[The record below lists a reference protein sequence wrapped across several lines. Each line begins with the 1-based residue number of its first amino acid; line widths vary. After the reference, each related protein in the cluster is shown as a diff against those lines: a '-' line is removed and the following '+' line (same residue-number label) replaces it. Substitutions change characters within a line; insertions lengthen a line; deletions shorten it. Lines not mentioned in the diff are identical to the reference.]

1 MFSSPS
7 SSSFLFVCSGVTLF
21 FAHWPSWATALE
33 HFEIFSHPQ
42 ENQLVQQF
50 FVKCNF
56 LFFFFFH
63 FLMLGVFYS
72 NVEEDKHNNCP
83 LKRKQTSTLYTN
95 QNFIKRQKTI
105 FNIVLFTVLHLLL
118 TR

>member
-1 MFSSPS
+1 
-7 SSSFLFVCSGVTLF
+7 
-21 FAHWPSWATALE
+21 
-33 HFEIFSHPQ
+33 
-42 ENQLVQQF
+42 
-50 FVKCNF
+50 
-56 LFFFFFH
+56 
-63 FLMLGVFYS
+63 MLGVFYS

-118 TR
+118 TRWWDRDSSMMWRDIERNKETEETCAKTKRSIAYAVLDW